1 MKSAVEFR
9 VLGPLEVIKDGSP
22 VSITAPRQRTLL
34 TVLALEANHVITV
47 DRLVDS
53 IWDELPPHTARSQVQ
68 ICISSL
74 RKILGGDNT
83 GDIILTRASGYQ
95 LCADA
100 RMVDAIQFSQV
111 LAQARAAAQA
121 GQLEDSVRH
130 FRAALDLWRGPA
142 AADIGSGVVQQA
154 ATRLTEQ
161 RLAAAEECIRIEL
174 QLGRQLEVIAELAAL
189 VAENPLREKLRAY
202 QMIALYRAGRQ
213 AEALDSYRAARKV
226 FINELGIEPGT
237 ELRDLEKA
245 ILSNDTRLDA
255 ATGMTDA
262 APQPARQRA
271 AAIPRQL
278 PADVMDFTGREELS
292 ERVMT
297 FLTLPSG
304 SGDLV
309 RAMRVVVLTGMSGS
323 GKTALA
329 VHLAH
334 AMGGSFPDG
343 QLFVPMRGDDT
354 QPMSPRRLLERCLRA
369 MGLSPNAMPSRQ
381 EELAAAY
388 RSLLA
393 ARRVLVILDD
403 ADLVAQVTSLLP
415 GSDTCAVIVTSRH
428 RLSGLIGAQFFDVG
442 PLSASS
448 ATELLWRVLGK
459 VRPATVLGEVTKL
472 AQLCG
477 YLPLALRIVC
487 ARLLE
492 RPHWS
497 VRQMIR
503 RLENERTRLAELQI
517 DGLNVTAGISI
528 SYESLSANARR
539 LLLRLTLLGAVHFGS
554 WVAAPLLDL
563 DIEQSS
569 DLLDEL
575 VVGRLV
581 EVRQHA
587 GESRLYLHDLVR
599 VFATERLAADQL
611 AAERAAALGRLLG
624 CWLAL
629 AREARRRESGG
640 QFPPAPCPAPCAPLP
655 EQAVADLLARPLDWF
670 RSEREALMSA
680 IVQAAQAG
688 LDELC
693 WQLAVTA
700 VTLFRADSL
709 ADDWQYSHEVALAA
723 VRRGGNVRGEA
734 AIAGSLAELAM
745 LRRRLVPA
753 AAAQDPASI

>member
-9 VLGPLEVIKDGSP
+9 VLGPLEVIKDNSP
-22 VSITAPRQRTLL
+22 VSITAPRQRALL
-34 TVLALEANHVITV
+34 TVLALEANHVIGV
-47 DRLVDS
+47 DRLVDT

-74 RKILGGDNT
+74 RKILGGDKT

-100 RMVDAIQFSQV
+100 QSVDAIRFNQA
-111 LAQARAAAQA
+111 LDQARTAAQA
-121 GQLEDSVRH
+121 GRLQDAVRH

-142 AADIGSGVVQQA
+142 AADIGSGVVQLA

-161 RLAAAEECIRIEL
+161 RLAAMEECIRIEL
-174 QLGRQLEVIAELAAL
+174 ELGRQLEVIAELAAL
-189 VAENPLREKLRAY
+189 VAENPLRERLRAY

-213 AEALDSYRAARKV
+213 AEALDSYRAARRV
-226 FINELGIEPGT
+226 FIEELGIEPAA
-237 ELRDLEKA
+237 ELRELEKA
-245 ILSNDTRLDA
+245 ILSNDPRLA
-255 ATGMTDA
+255 ATTTMPDT
-262 APQPARQRA
+262 APHPARHRL
-271 AAIPRQL
+271 AAIPHQL

-292 ERVMT
+292 ERLRR

-304 SGDLV
+304 ASDAV
-309 RAMRVVVLTGMSGS
+309 HPMRIVVLTGMSGS

-334 AMGGSFPDG
+334 AIGDTFPDG

-354 QPMSPRRLLERCLRA
+354 QPLSPRRLLERCLRA
-369 MGLSPNAMPSRQ
+369 MGLSPNAMPARQ
-381 EELAAAY
+381 EEMAAAY

-393 ARRVLVILDD
+393 TRRVLVILDD
-403 ADLVAQVTSLLP
+403 VDLVAQVTSLLP
-415 GSDTCAVIVTSRH
+415 GSDKCAVIVTSRH

-448 ATELLWRVLGK
+448 AAELLWRILGK
-459 VRPATVLGEVTKL
+459 ARPATAPGEVSKL

-477 YLPLALRIVC
+477 YLPLALRIAS

-497 VRQMIR
+497 IRQMIR
-503 RLENERTRLAELQI
+503 RLENEQTLLAELQI
-517 DGLNVTAGISI
+517 EGLNVATGISI
-528 SYESLSANARR
+528 SYESLSVNAKR
-539 LLLRLTLLGAVHFGS
+539 LLLRLTLLGSVHFGS
-554 WVAAPLLDL
+554 WVAAPLMDL
-563 DIEQSS
+563 DVEQSD

-575 VVGRLV
+575 VVRRLV
-581 EVRQHA
+581 EVRHKA

-599 VFATERLAADQL
+599 VFATERLAADQP
-611 AAERAAALGRLLG
+611 APERAAALGRLLN
-624 CWLAL
+624 CWLFL
-629 AREARRRESGG
+629 AREARRRECGG
-640 QFPPAPCPAPCAPLP
+640 QLPRLQGPAKGSPLS
-655 EQAVADLLARPLDWF
+655 ERATADLLGTPLSWL

-680 IVQAAQAG
+680 IVQAAAAG

-693 WQLAVTA
+693 WELAVA
-700 VTLFRADSL
+700 GVTLFRADSL
-709 ADDWQYSHEVALAA
+709 FDDWQHSHELALTA
-723 VRRGGNVRGEA
+723 VRRSGSVRGEA
-734 AIAGSLAELAM
+734 AVLRSLGELVM
-745 LRRRLVPA
+745 RRQHLVRS

>member
-9 VLGPLEVIKDGSP
+9 VLGPLEVIKDRAP
-22 VSITAPRQRTLL
+22 VSITAPRQRALL

-74 RKILGGDNT
+74 RKLLGGDST

-100 RMVDAIQFSQV
+100 QMVDAIQFGQV

-121 GQLEDSVRH
+121 GQLENSVRH
-130 FRAALDLWRGPA
+130 FRAALNLWRGPA

-161 RLAAAEECIRIEL
+161 RLAAIEECVRIEL

-213 AEALDSYRAARKV
+213 AEALESYRAARRV
-226 FINELGIEPGT
+226 FIDELGIEPGA

-245 ILSNDTRLDA
+245 ILSNDPRLAA
-255 ATGMTDA
+255 ATRM
-262 APQPARQRA
+262 PEEEPRPARQRPA
-271 AAIPRQL
+271 VIPQQL

-292 ERVMT
+292 ERLRT

-304 SGDLV
+304 TGA
-309 RAMRVVVLTGMSGS
+309 RPMRVAVLTGMSGS

-334 AMGGSFPDG
+334 AMAGSFPDG
-343 QLFVPMRGDDT
+343 QLFVPMRGDDAR
-354 QPMSPRRLLERCLRA
+354 PLSARRLLERCLRA
-369 MGLSPNAMPSRQ
+369 LGLPPGAMPSRQ
-381 EELAAAY
+381 EEMAAAY

-393 ARRVLVILDD
+393 TRRVLVILDD

-415 GSDTCAVIVTSRH
+415 GSEKCAVIVTSRH

-448 ATELLWRVLGK
+448 AAELLWRVLGK
-459 VRPATVLGEVTKL
+459 VRPATLLGEVTRL

-517 DGLNVTAGISI
+517 DGLDVSAGIST
-528 SYESLSANARR
+528 SYDSLSVSARR
-539 LLLRLTLLGAVHFGS
+539 LLLRLTLLGAVHFGA

-563 DIEQSS
+563 DIEQGG
-569 DLLDEL
+569 DFLDEL
-575 VVGRLV
+575 VGGRLV
-581 EVRQHA
+581 EVRHGT

-599 VFATERLAADQL
+599 VFATERLAADQP
-611 AAERAAALGRLLG
+611 AAERAGTLRRLLG
-624 CWLAL
+624 CWLFL
-629 AREARRRESGG
+629 AREAGRRERGG
-640 QFPPAPCPAPCAPLP
+640 QFGPAPGPAPCPPLP
-655 EQAVADLLARPLDWF
+655 DQAVTDLLGRPLGWL
-670 RSEREALMSA
+670 RSEREALMAA
-680 IVQAAQAG
+680 IGQAAQAG

-693 WQLAVTA
+693 WQLAVAA

-709 ADDWQYSHEVALAA
+709 FDDWQHSHELALACA
-723 VRRGGNVRGEA
+723 RRRGSVRGQA
-734 AIAGSLAELAM
+734 AIAASLAELAM
-745 LRRRLVPA
+745 TRRRLVRSA
-753 AAAQDPASI
+753 AAHDPASI